1 MSEHSGKAAIV
12 TGANSGIGAA
22 IAVRLA
28 REGASVFL
36 TARNTESLAKAADE
50 IRREGGQ
57 VAYAAANL
65 SDPQSGETLTHAV
78 VEAFGRLDIV
88 VNCASATKNAPFLT
102 LTDEEWVKGFEVKVF
117 GAMRLCR
124 AAWPE
129 LVKNKG
135 AIVNI
140 CGIAPRTPRNI
151 SAMSSLLSAPL
162 YALTKVLADL
172 GLKDG
177 VRVNAINPGP
187 VHTPRLQQQ
196 METAAR
202 ERGAERKVVEEEMI
216 AFMGMTR
223 WGTPED
229 TANLV
234 AYILSSRGE
243 LLNGALIDLDGG
255 ATKGL

>member
-1 MSEHSGKAAIV
+1 MAEQSGKVAIV

-22 IAVRLA
+22 IADRLA
-28 REGASVFL
+28 QEGASVFL
-36 TARNTESLAKAADE
+36 TARNAESLTAAVDR
-50 IRREGGQ
+50 IRGTGGQ
-57 VAYAAANL
+57 ASYAVANL
-65 SDPQSGETLTHAV
+65 SDPQSGEKLARTV
-78 VEAFGRLDIV
+78 VDAFGRIDIV

-102 LTDEEWVKGFEVKVF
+102 LTDEEWVRGFEVKVF

-124 AAWPE
+124 ATWPE
-129 LVKNKG
+129 LVKNRG

-172 GLKDG
+172 GMKDG

-187 VHTPRLQQQ
+187 VYTPRLQQQ
-196 METAAR
+196 MEASAR
-202 ERGAERKVVEEEMI
+202 ERGVDRKTVEDEMV
-216 AFMGMTR
+216 AFLGMTR

-234 AYILSSRGE
+234 AYILSTQGE